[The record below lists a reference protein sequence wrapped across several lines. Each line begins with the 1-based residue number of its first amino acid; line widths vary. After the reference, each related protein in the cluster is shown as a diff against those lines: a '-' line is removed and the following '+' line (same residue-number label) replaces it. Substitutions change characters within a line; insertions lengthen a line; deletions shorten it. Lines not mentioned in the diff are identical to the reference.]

1 MTLFSARGEAKG
13 IPKETSEKA
22 EKRKK
27 KKSYYAKLKREE
39 DDKMAELAAKY
50 RDRAR
55 ERRDGGAPGAP
66 VEGATADEAADEGES
81 AGGAGASNTSG
92 YRAVAPDVKSSY
104 DAAERRKRM
113 IQVRI
118 CF

>member
-1 MTLFSARGEAKG
+1 MDR
-13 IPKETSEKA
+13 ETSERA

-50 RDRAR
+50 RDRAK
-55 ERRDGGAPGAP
+55 ERRDGGVPGAAAP
-66 VEGATADEAADEGES
+66 AGEAEAS
-81 AGGAGASNTSG
+81 SNTSG
-92 YRAVAPDVKSSY
+92 YHAVAPDVKSNF

-113 IQVRI
+113 IQAINQFIKSLILCQVERGHDSKLR
-118 CF
+118 CLRCTF

>member
-1 MTLFSARGEAKG
+1 MDR
-13 IPKETSEKA
+13 ETSERA

-50 RDRAR
+50 RDRAK
-55 ERRDGGAPGAP
+55 ERRDGGVPGAAAP
-66 VEGATADEAADEGES
+66 AGEAEAS
-81 AGGAGASNTSG
+81 SNTSG
-92 YRAVAPDVKSSY
+92 YHAVAPDVKSNF

-113 IQVRI
+113 IQAI
-118 CF
+118 NQF